1 MLVVLLEYQHWDNLS
16 VNIGSNMTDRFIH
29 HLEHLMLYGVISMV
43 IVAEIGFVVW
53 LLLRWLQKNVKFNWS
68 PVINIGESTNLR
80 TVDSPIETTKVKK
93 DLGPIEVD
101 VKKEFKI
108 DTTPD
113 EKSVKVDEKI
123 KGKVKTQKDKLR
135 SLRK

>member
-1 MLVVLLEYQHWDNLS
+1 
-16 VNIGSNMTDRFIH
+16 MTDRFVH

-53 LLLRWLQKNVKFNWS
+53 LLLKWLQRNVKFNWS

-80 TVDSPIETTKVKK
+80 AVDSPIETTKVKK

-101 VKKEFKI
+101 VNKSMI
-108 DTTPD
+108 VDTKSD
-113 EKSVKVDEKI
+113 ESSVKLDEKI
-123 KGKVKTQKDKLR
+123 KGKVKTQKNKLR
-135 SLRK
+135 GLRK

>member
-1 MLVVLLEYQHWDNLS
+1 MNDFLYHGLFHILVYSILLWQL
-16 VNIGSNMTDRFIH
+16 I
-29 HLEHLMLYGVISMV
+29 LGVYI
-43 IVAEIGFVVW
+43 
-53 LLLRWLQKNVKFNWS
+53 LLIWASKNFKFHRS
-68 PVINIGESTNLR
+68 PVLNIGESFQKS
-80 TVDSPIETTKVKK
+80 DSLIEETKVKK
-93 DLGPIEVD
+93 DMGPIEVD